1 VIELESL
8 DDFDAFVASHTSLRD
23 VALQGL
29 DLTERTAMLQGLDV
43 EASFFLGC
51 ELDPEGLA
59 AVTAGGACVFPRFVD
74 LPVRPFR
81 SSLYT
86 AEELY
91 RGYSPGSP
99 DTYGTTIDSRSYHW
113 HRGVVESQNVVD
125 TLAERVHD
133 HAIDDALSAVL
144 RRVGVGR
151 VVAIMG
157 GHGMRRDHDAYEA
170 VVRLGKRLADAGY
183 YVATGGGPGA
193 MEAANLGAYLRD
205 YPDSTVDEALTML
218 RGAPSFEPM
227 GAWLDS
233 AFAVRERF
241 PRPNDDAVSLGVPTW
256 HYGHEPPNVFATEIA
271 KYFSNSIREDGLL
284 AMALG
289 GVVFAPGSAGTI
301 QEVFQDAAQNHYKS
315 FGIASPM
322 VFMDVEFWTE
332 QKPVYP
338 LLTQLAEG
346 REYADLLAAFDEIGD
361 IVAFIE
367 NFAAN

>member
-1 VIELESL
+1 MIELESL

-29 DLTERTAMLQGLDV
+29 DLTTRTAKLRGLDV

-51 ELDPEGLA
+51 ELEPEALA
-59 AVTAGGACVFPRFVD
+59 AVTAGGACVFPRFAD

-81 SSLYT
+81 STLYS
-86 AEELY
+86 ADELY
-91 RGYSPGSP
+91 EGYVAGSP

-133 HAIDDALSAVL
+133 HAIDDALGAVL
-144 RRVGVGR
+144 SRVGVGK

-157 GHGMRRDHDAYEA
+157 GHGMRRDDDAYAA
-170 VVRLGKRLADAGY
+170 VVRLGKHLADAGF

-193 MEAANLGAYLRD
+193 MEAANLGAFLQGH
-205 YPDSTVDEALTML
+205 PDSAVDEALAL
-218 RGAPSFEPM
+218 LSAAPAFEPM
-227 GAWLDS
+227 GAWIDS
-233 AFAVRERF
+233 ALAVRERF

-256 HYGHEPPNVFATEIA
+256 HYGHEPPNLFATEIA

-284 AMALG
+284 AIALG

-301 QEVFQDAAQNHYKS
+301 QEIFQDAAQNHYKS

-322 VFMDVEFWTE
+322 VFLDVEFWTQ

-346 REYADLLAAFDEIGD
+346 REYADLLAAFDDVGD